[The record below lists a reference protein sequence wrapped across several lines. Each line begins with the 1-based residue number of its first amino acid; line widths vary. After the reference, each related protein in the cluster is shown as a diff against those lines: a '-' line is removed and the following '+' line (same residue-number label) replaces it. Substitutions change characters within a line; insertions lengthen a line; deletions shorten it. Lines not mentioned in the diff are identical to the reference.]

1 MKKLLLFI
9 LLSSFLTTVW
19 AGNIEITKE
28 PTIDLLSLGYDNVTT
43 IEMSISWENSW
54 RDEHN
59 WDAVHV

>member
-28 PTIDLLSLGYDNVTT
+28 PTIDLLSLGYDNVT
-43 IEMSISWENSW
+43 N
-54 RDEHN
+54 
-59 WDAVHV
+59 